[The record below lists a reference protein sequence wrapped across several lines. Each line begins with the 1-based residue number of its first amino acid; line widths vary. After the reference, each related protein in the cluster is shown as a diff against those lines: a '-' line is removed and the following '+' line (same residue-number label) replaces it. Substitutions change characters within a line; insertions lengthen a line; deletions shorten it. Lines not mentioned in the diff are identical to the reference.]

1 VTGERRSVLAA
12 AVLCLATLLLG
23 GWLSVARA
31 SADIIP
37 GATVDG
43 PSPDIQRL
51 GGVALARDGGGGV
64 VYVKRDAG
72 VDHIFVSRLESGSFR
87 PPERV
92 DPGLPGPSSSPVIAS
107 GGLGR
112 LAVAYLSGGAL
123 YAAIAPQA
131 GAGFTA
137 PQLLSQSALNPSIG
151 MSIHGAGYLSFTVP
165 GMPAQVR
172 AAHVGLT
179 TTAFSVLDGALNAD
193 PGANAGD
200 TPLKRSQIAVS
211 ADGTAM
217 VVWAEDAADGL
228 THVYERRVLRSAIG
242 APPMA
247 ANLPSL
253 DGHAGGSADGPE
265 VRVADNSGFALVT
278 FRQAFDDSAIPRP
291 RAIARTLRGSAF
303 DGQFEVDTLAF
314 PASEGSGAPSLDGA
328 GGGGGLTAAGLD
340 VTHEVVYSWLHGL
353 AFSAA
358 RRADSQPNV
367 LAPLPVVAIGENRQ
381 GIIAWQQSTG
391 PADEPVVHARTLLA
405 DGTLGIE
412 TLASVAARGPVDAT
426 NGFDARADAAGDAI
440 VGFVQAGPA
449 GLSISVAVQA
459 QPPAFPPASSTRFGR
474 AGKPR
479 LTWSPAGE
487 LLGVVR
493 YRVEVDGRAI
503 GVTSAGSLVPVHRIH
518 DGVHRLQVFALG
530 QSGLRTASKVALLG
544 IDTTPPSVDVSRRGS
559 SVVVRVRDAVPSS
572 ASGRRVASGIN
583 RASISWGDGSSST
596 TRTTASH
603 SYAGGG
609 HTLRVVV
616 SDRAGNVL
624 HFQRS
629 V

>member
-1 VTGERRSVLAA
+1 MTGERRGAPAA
-12 AVLCLATLLLG
+12 AVLCLASLLLG
-23 GWLSVARA
+23 GWLLVARA

-43 PSPDIQRL
+43 PSPDIRRL
-51 GGVALARDGGGGV
+51 GAVGLARDGGGGV

-72 VDHIFVSRLESGSFR
+72 VDHIFVSRLVSGSFQL
-87 PPERV
+87 PERV

-107 GGLGR
+107 GDMGR

-123 YAAIAPQA
+123 YAVIAPQA

-137 PQLLSQSALNPSIG
+137 PQLLSQSAVNPSIA
-151 MSIHGAGYLSFTVP
+151 MSLHGAGYLSFTVP

-179 TTAFSVLDGALNAD
+179 GTAFSVLDGALNAD
-193 PGANAGD
+193 PSRNAGD

-217 VVWAEDAADGL
+217 VVWAEDAANGL
-228 THVYERRVLRSAIG
+228 THVYERRVLRTAIG
-242 APPMA
+242 APPMD

-265 VRVADNSGFALVT
+265 VRVEDNSGFAFVT
-278 FRQAFDDSAIPRP
+278 FRQAFDDSGTPRP

-303 DGQFEVDTLAF
+303 DSEFKVDTLAF
-314 PASEGSGAPSLDGA
+314 PAPEGSGAPSLDA
-328 GGGGGLTAAGLD
+328 NGGGGGVTAAGLD
-340 VTHEVVYSWLHGL
+340 ATHEVVYSWLHGL
-353 AFSAA
+353 AFSTAQ
-358 RRADSQPNV
+358 RADSQPNV
-367 LAPLPVVAIGENRQ
+367 LAPLPVVAIGENGQ

-405 DGTLGIE
+405 DGTLGTE
-412 TLASVAARGPVDAT
+412 TLASVAAQGPVDAT
-426 NGFDARADAAGDAI
+426 NGFDARADSGGDAI
-440 VGFVQAGPA
+440 VGFVQSGPT

-459 QPPAFPPASSTRFGR
+459 QVPAFPPAFSKSFRR
-474 AGKPR
+474 SAQPR
-479 LTWSPAGE
+479 LTWNPAGE
-487 LLGVVR
+487 FFGVVR
-493 YRVEVDGRAI
+493 YRVVLDGRAI
-503 GVTSAGSLVPVHRIH
+503 GVTSASSLVPVHRIH
-518 DGVHRLQVFALG
+518 DGVHRVQVFAVG
-530 QSGLRTASKVALLG
+530 QRGLQTAGNVANLG
-544 IDTTPPSVDVSRRGS
+544 IDTTPPRVNVSQRGS
-559 SVVVRVRDAVPSS
+559 SVVVRVSDPVASS
-572 ASGRRVASGIN
+572 AGGRRVSSGIAH
-583 RASISWGDGSSST
+583 ASISWGDGSSSA
-596 TRTTASH
+596 TRATASH
-603 SYAGGG
+603 RYTGAG

-624 HFQRS
+624 QFQRS